1 MLRELLEEY
10 GLDDAEIGRDTKFHD
25 LELDSIDL
33 VTLSGRLRDHYGD
46 KVNFAEFV
54 AERELAEI
62 IALTVGE
69 LDVHV
74 RRLGPEAGDAQVVM
88 YDLRGHGR
96 TTRPATGYRL
106 EEFVADLDGLL
117 ATLEIDR
124 PVHVVGNSFGG
135 SVAFG
140 LAASRPER
148 VASVIAIEAEPPV
161 RAWIG
166 HMAEGLADAKNRL
179 AHDEVIGWI
188 AENHGAHTARL
199 SKTAYKILAAT
210 TLAEDIPL
218 SRTIGDDLAAVR
230 CPVFALF
237 GDPSGL
243 SAQVPDLEPNLAR
256 CRTVVLPEQGHSVLV
271 ERTAETTELI
281 LGWVREHSCETA
293 V

>member
-1 MLRELLEEY
+1 M
-10 GLDDAEIGRDTKFHD
+10 AK
-25 LELDSIDL
+25 
-33 VTLSGRLRDHYGD
+33 VKVGD
-46 KVNFAEFV
+46 
-54 AERELAEI
+54 
-62 IALTVGE
+62 

-74 RRLGPEAGDAQVVM
+74 QRLGPSDGTAPVVVFVHGLLTDSLASYYFTLGPTFAAQGIDVVM

-117 ATLEIDR
+117 TALGIDR
-124 PVHVVGNSFGG
+124 PVHVAGNSFGG
-135 SVAFG
+135 SIAFG

-148 VASVIAIEAEPPV
+148 VASVVAIEAEPPV
-161 RAWIG
+161 RAWVG

-199 SKTAYKILAAT
+199 SKSAYKILAAT

-218 SRTIGDDLAAVR
+218 SRTIDDDLGAVR
-230 CPVFALF
+230 CPVLALF
-237 GDPSGL
+237 GDRSGL
-243 SAQVPDLEPNLAR
+243 SAQVPDLEANLRR
-256 CRTVVLPEQGHSVLV
+256 CRTVVLPDQGHSVLV
-271 ERTAETTELI
+271 ERTSETSELI

-293 V
+293 A

>member
-1 MLRELLEEY
+1 M
-10 GLDDAEIGRDTKFHD
+10 AK
-25 LELDSIDL
+25 
-33 VTLSGRLRDHYGD
+33 VKVGD
-46 KVNFAEFV
+46 
-54 AERELAEI
+54 
-62 IALTVGE
+62 

-74 RRLGPEAGDAQVVM
+74 QRLGPPDGTAPVVVFVHGLLTDSLASYYFTLGPAFAAQGIDVVM

-117 ATLEIDR
+117 TALGIDR
-124 PVHVVGNSFGG
+124 PVHVAGNSFGG
-135 SVAFG
+135 SIAFG

-148 VASVIAIEAEPPV
+148 VASVVAIEAEPPV
-161 RAWIG
+161 RAWAG
-166 HMAEGLADAKNRL
+166 HMAEGLADAKDRL

-199 SKTAYKILAAT
+199 SKSAYKILAAT

-218 SRTIGDDLAAVR
+218 SRTIDDDLGAVR

-237 GDPSGL
+237 GDRSGL
-243 SAQVPDLEPNLAR
+243 SAQVPDLEANLGR
-256 CRTVVLPEQGHSVLV
+256 CRTVVLPDQGHSVLV
-271 ERTAETTELI
+271 ERTAETSELI

-293 V
+293 A

>member
-1 MLRELLEEY
+1 M
-10 GLDDAEIGRDTKFHD
+10 AK
-25 LELDSIDL
+25 
-33 VTLSGRLRDHYGD
+33 VKVGD
-46 KVNFAEFV
+46 
-54 AERELAEI
+54 
-62 IALTVGE
+62 

-74 RRLGPEAGDAQVVM
+74 QRLGPPDGAAPVVVFVHGLLTDSLASYYFTLGPAFAAQGIDVVM

-117 ATLEIDR
+117 TTLGIDR
-124 PVHVVGNSFGG
+124 PVHVAGNSFGG
-135 SVAFG
+135 SIAFG

-148 VASVIAIEAEPPV
+148 VASVVAIEAEPPV

-199 SKTAYKILAAT
+199 SKSAYKILAAT

-218 SRTIGDDLAAVR
+218 SRTIDDDLTAVR

-237 GDPSGL
+237 GDQSGL
-243 SAQVPDLEPNLAR
+243 AAQVPELEANLAR
-256 CRTVVLPEQGHSVLV
+256 CRTVVLPDQGHSVLV
-271 ERTAETTELI
+271 ERTAETSELI

-293 V
+293 A

>member
-1 MLRELLEEY
+1 M
-10 GLDDAEIGRDTKFHD
+10 AK
-25 LELDSIDL
+25 
-33 VTLSGRLRDHYGD
+33 VKVGD
-46 KVNFAEFV
+46 
-54 AERELAEI
+54 
-62 IALTVGE
+62 

-74 RRLGPEAGDAQVVM
+74 QRLGPSDSTAPVVVFVHGLLTDSLASYYFTLGPAFAAQGIDVVM

-117 ATLEIDR
+117 TELGIDR
-124 PVHVVGNSFGG
+124 PVHVAGNSFGG
-135 SVAFG
+135 SIAFG
-140 LAASRPER
+140 LAASHPER
-148 VASVIAIEAEPPV
+148 VASVVAIEAEPPV
-161 RAWIG
+161 RAWAG

-199 SKTAYKILAAT
+199 SKSAYKILAAT

-218 SRTIGDDLAAVR
+218 SRTIDDDLKAVR

-237 GDPSGL
+237 GDQSGL
-243 SAQVPDLEPNLAR
+243 SAQVPDLEANLGR
-256 CRTVVLPEQGHSVLV
+256 CRTVVLPDQGHSVLV
-271 ERTAETTELI
+271 ERTAETSELI